1 MTELMWRLDALKSL
15 NIVSSEDLLLG
26 KSFTQIRFQ
35 VLPLHEG
42 SEMHLLNF
50 RSSQR
55 SSEATLE
62 KERWTVKG

>member
-1 MTELMWRLDALKSL
+1 MEIRCFKITQKNKIKSL

-42 SEMHLLNF
+42 SEMHF
-50 RSSQR
+50 A
-55 SSEATLE
+55 EF
-62 KERWTVKG
+62 